1 MKKVILQYLASA
13 LTVILILGLVVFD
26 RHRNQYLVKKVNDP
40 EISYIYQDCL
50 ENLDKLA
57 LSRAGVIQSYQLDP
71 LSVRKENGKIR
82 LALHVNHSYDMQVN
96 LVLKADIYGDLSVVE
111 ATPSKAL
118 KLALEDEPYQKRLTL
133 ISQKAEVIITRDHWD
148 QGVKPAYV
156 AQVRSK
162 MKKTSLNQLDKVLQ
176 EIDQESKEVGS
187 DTYTAFF
194 QASQLPNRD
203 KLNLVMEHVKV
214 YVDQYQFLQLGKSGY
229 KFSKQLEPTSPFYSY
244 FREAIMET
252 YQTDLGLGEDELGI
266 KLHLFRSWIDKQ
278 SMDYIRTNYKGKTDL
293 DKLLSYSKDKKIK
306 LDYTTGASYHN
317 RSLGDFTYPQNM
329 KIQLPQTSVMGPYGV
344 SNSRFMEFIVNMDTG
359 QFVSEWNV
367 YKTKKDG
374 SIDSNPKHYKIEDG
388 AEIADTSSANY
399 GLSKGLNADLPAYLN
414 NSHTYLDVRHPAD
427 NAVRRKMVRKWKNA
441 KNVLNGGRY
450 ADIVKKGGL
459 KDLETWRQVKTEDR
473 LQVYNAYL
481 DYIRS
486 NLVLNGFDSF
496 YQETYKPQGGDK
508 KD

>member
-13 LTVILILGLVVFD
+13 LAVILILGLVVFN
-26 RHRNQYLVKKVNDP
+26 RQRNDSLVKKVKDP
-40 EISYIYQDCL
+40 EISYIYQDSL
-50 ENLDKLA
+50 ENIDKLA
-57 LSRAGVIQSYQLDP
+57 LSQAGVIQSYQLDA
-71 LSVRKENGKIR
+71 LSVRKEDGKIY
-82 LALHVNHSYDMQVN
+82 LVLHINHSYDMQVN
-96 LVLKADIYGDLSVVE
+96 LVLKADIYGDLSVVQ

-118 KLALEDEPYQKRLTL
+118 KLALEDESYQKRLPL
-133 ISQKAEVIITRDHWD
+133 LSQK
-148 QGVKPAYV
+148 

-162 MKKTSLNQLDKVLQ
+162 MKKTSLTQLDKVLQ
-176 EIDQESKEVGS
+176 DIDQESKEVGS

-194 QASQLPNRD
+194 QASQLPNHD
-203 KLNLVMEHVKV
+203 KLNLVMTHMQV
-214 YVDQYQFLQLGKSGY
+214 YVDKYQFLQLGKSGY
-229 KFSKQLEPTSPFYSY
+229 KFSKKLEPTSPFYSY

-252 YQTDLGLGEDELGI
+252 YQTDLGLGVDELGI

-278 SMDYIRTNYKGKTDL
+278 SMDYIRTNYKGKTDF
-293 DKLLSYSKDKKIK
+293 DKLLAYSKDKKIK

-317 RSLGDFTYPQNM
+317 RSLGDFTYPENM

-344 SNSRFMEFIVNMDTG
+344 SNSRFIEFIVNMDTG
-359 QFVSEWNV
+359 KFVSEWNV
-367 YKTKKDG
+367 YKKRKDG

-388 AEIADTSSANY
+388 ADIADTDSANY

-414 NSHTYLDVRHPAD
+414 NSHTYLDVHHPAD
-427 NAVRRKMVRKWKNA
+427 NAIRRKMVRKWKNA

-459 KDLETWRQVKTEDR
+459 KDLETWKQVKAEDR

-486 NLVLNGFDSF
+486 HLVLNGFDSF
-496 YQETYKPQGGDK
+496 YQETYNPQGGDK

>member
-13 LTVILILGLVVFD
+13 LTVILILGLVVFN
-26 RHRNQYLVKKVNDP
+26 RQQNHSLVKKVKDP
-40 EISYIYQDCL
+40 EISYIYKDSL
-50 ENLDKLA
+50 ENLDRLA
-57 LSRAGVIQSYQLDP
+57 LSQAGIIQSYQLDS
-71 LSVRKENGKIR
+71 LSVRKEDGKIH
-82 LALHVNHSYDMQVN
+82 LVLHINHSYDMQVN
-96 LVLKADIYGDLSVVE
+96 LVLKSDIYGDLSVVQ

-118 KLALEDEPYQKRLTL
+118 KLALEE
-133 ISQKAEVIITRDHWD
+133 
-148 QGVKPAYV
+148 
-156 AQVRSK
+156 VRSK
-162 MKKTSLNQLDKVLQ
+162 MKKTSLNQLEKVLQ

-187 DTYTAFF
+187 DTYTSFF
-194 QASQLPNRD
+194 QASQLPNHD
-203 KLNLVMEHVKV
+203 KLNLVMEHMQV
-214 YVDQYQFLQLGKSGY
+214 YVDKYQFLQLGKSGY
-229 KFSKQLEPTSPFYSY
+229 KFSKNLEPTSPFYSY

-252 YQTDLGLGEDELGI
+252 YQTDLGLGVDELGI

-278 SMDYIRTNYKGKTDL
+278 SMDYIRTNYKGKTDF
-293 DKLLSYSKDKKIK
+293 DKLLAYSKDKKIK

-317 RSLGDFTYPQNM
+317 RSLGDFTYPENM

-344 SNSRFMEFIVNMDTG
+344 SNSRFIEFIVNMDTG
-359 QFVSEWNV
+359 KFVSEWNV
-367 YKTKKDG
+367 YKKRKDG

-388 AEIADTSSANY
+388 ADIADTDSANY

-427 NAVRRKMVRKWKNA
+427 NAIRRKMVRKWKNA

-459 KDLETWRQVKTEDR
+459 KDLETWKQVKAEDR

-486 NLVLNGFDSF
+486 HLVLNGFDSF
-496 YQETYKPQGGDK
+496 YQETYNPQGGDK

>member
-1 MKKVILQYLASA
+1 M
-13 LTVILILGLVVFD
+13 
-26 RHRNQYLVKKVNDP
+26 
-40 EISYIYQDCL
+40 
-50 ENLDKLA
+50 
-57 LSRAGVIQSYQLDP
+57 
-71 LSVRKENGKIR
+71 
-82 LALHVNHSYDMQVN
+82 
-96 LVLKADIYGDLSVVE
+96 
-111 ATPSKAL
+111 
-118 KLALEDEPYQKRLTL
+118 
-133 ISQKAEVIITRDHWD
+133 
-148 QGVKPAYV
+148 
-156 AQVRSK
+156 
-162 MKKTSLNQLDKVLQ
+162 
-176 EIDQESKEVGS
+176 GS

-203 KLNLVMEHVKV
+203 KLNLVMEHMQV
-214 YVDQYQFLQLGKSGY
+214 YVDKYQFLQLGKSGY
-229 KFSKQLEPTSPFYSY
+229 KFSKKLEPTSPFYSY

-293 DKLLSYSKDKKIK
+293 DKLLAYRKDKKIK

-344 SNSRFMEFIVNMDTG
+344 SNSRFIEFIVNMDTG
-359 QFVSEWNV
+359 KFVSEWNV
-367 YKTKKDG
+367 YKKRKDG

-388 AEIADTSSANY
+388 ADIADTDSANY

-427 NAVRRKMVRKWKNA
+427 NAIRRKMVRKWKNA

-459 KDLETWRQVKTEDR
+459 KDLETWRQVKAEDR

-486 NLVLNGFDSF
+486 HLVLNGFDSF
-496 YQETYKPQGGDK
+496 YQETYNPQGGDK